1 MKSVKYEYSETDKI
15 TGQVTVHKKIG
26 YLTGVSLRT
35 RYIDENTL
43 FEDVYISIN
52 NVDYKLSSLTSL
64 KIAGIDVSD
73 DKGYVKLSD
82 GFSNRISPMEFLA
95 YADKEWIVSHN

>member
-1 MKSVKYEYSETDKI
+1 MKSVKFEYSETDKI
-15 TGQVTVHKKIG
+15 TGQVTVYKKTG

-35 RYIDENTL
+35 RYIDENTS

-52 NVDYKLSSLTSL
+52 NADYKLSSLSSL

-73 DKGYVKLSD
+73 DKGYVKLTD
-82 GFSNRISPMEFLA
+82 GWSMRLSPIEFLA
-95 YADKEWIVSHN
+95 YAGKEWIVSFN